1 VSGIAFRAVKVGL
14 LLTIA
19 AGLAVSMSTGLRAV
33 LIDAYLVAIG
43 GVLLLA
49 LVRTTRVQAPAG
61 GPSTFDRA
69 LENMRRPPADSGE
82 LTLLRDL
89 DLSIL
94 SALHLHIRLRP
105 LLREI
110 AAHRLRAHYGVD
122 LDGEPPRAAELVGPA
137 AWEVVRPD
145 RSPPD
150 DRLSAG
156 PPLSYFREVT
166 AELERL

>member
-1 VSGIAFRAVKVGL
+1 MSGIVFRAVKVGL

-19 AGLAVSMSTGLRAV
+19 AGVAVSFSTGLRTV
-33 LIDAYLVAIG
+33 LLDVYLVAIG
-43 GVLLLA
+43 GVVLLA

-69 LENMRRPPADSGE
+69 LENMRRRPSESGG
-82 LTLLRDL
+82 LTLVRDL

-122 LDGEPPRAAELVGPA
+122 LDAEPARARELVGPA

-145 RSPPD
+145 RPPPD

-156 PPLSYFREVT
+156 PPLSYFREVA

>member
-1 VSGIAFRAVKVGL
+1 MSGIVFRAVKVGL
-14 LLTIA
+14 LLTIG
-19 AGLAVSMSTGLRAV
+19 AGVAVAFSTGLRTV
-33 LIDAYLVAIG
+33 LLDAYLVAIG

-61 GPSTFDRA
+61 GPSSFDHA
-69 LENMRRPPADSGE
+69 LENMRRRPPDSGE
-82 LTLLRDL
+82 LTLVRDL

-94 SALHLHIRLRP
+94 SAFHLHIRLRP

-110 AAHRLRAHYGVD
+110 TAHRLRAHYGVD
-122 LDGEPPRAAELVGPA
+122 LDAEPARAGELVGPA

-145 RSPPD
+145 RPPPD

-156 PPLSYFREVT
+156 PPLSYFREVA

>member
-1 VSGIAFRAVKVGL
+1 VSAVVFRAVKVGL

-19 AGLAVSMSTGLRAV
+19 GGLALSFTSGLRTV
-33 LIDAYLVAIG
+33 LLDAYLVAIG

-61 GPSTFDRA
+61 GPSSFDRA
-69 LENMRRPPADSGE
+69 LANMRRHPTDSGD
-82 LTLLRDL
+82 LTLVRDL
-89 DLSIL
+89 DLSII
-94 SALHLHIRLRP
+94 SALHLHLRVRP

-122 LDGEPPRAAELVGPA
+122 LDGEAARARELVGPA

-145 RSPPD
+145 RAPPG

-156 PPLSYFREVT
+156 PPLAYFREVT